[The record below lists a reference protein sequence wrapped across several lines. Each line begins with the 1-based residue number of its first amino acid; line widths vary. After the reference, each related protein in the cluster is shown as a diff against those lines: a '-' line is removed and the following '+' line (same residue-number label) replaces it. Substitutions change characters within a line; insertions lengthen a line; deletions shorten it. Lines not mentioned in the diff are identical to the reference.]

1 MYERQFVD
9 QSTGITKHY
18 VNDIITRAMGEGY
31 QQYRKELIEIVSAL
45 LDKVEGKVLSSKDT
59 TFINYLQDNL
69 HCDVVT
75 MNDDN
80 APYILLAIER
90 LDNLLKY

>member
-9 QSTGITKHY
+9 QSTDISKHY

-31 QQYRKELIEIVSAL
+31 QQYRKELIGIVSAL